1 MIPDSGSSPA
11 SPRLTIGLVVYNG
24 ERYLRAALDSLLA
37 QTHADYELLISDNGS
52 TDTTEEIARDAA
64 SRDARIR
71 YIRHPRNRG
80 LAWNLNYVVREARG
94 TYFMW
99 AGHDDL
105 HARNFIEE
113 CLAVLE
119 ARSDVVYAYG
129 RTLLIDEH
137 DRVFGREINRFDLT
151 ARSPNKRFW
160 EQLIV
165 HGGQNFYGILR
176 TSVLRAVAPHGTIP
190 WAERV
195 MFAELSLHGA
205 LVLVPGATFFWR
217 RHPDQVT
224 AVWDSR
230 LAFANVLDPGRPAWR
245 RATPL
250 LMAEYV
256 AGYAAAIWRAPL
268 SVGERL
274 RCYARLGR
282 WLIGHLPG
290 LAIDDPRAAGIE
302 IAPGQTADQDALPG
316 PARPP
321 TTPDDVPPSG

>member
-1 MIPDSGSSPA
+1 VSSDLGSSPA

-24 ERYLRAALDSLLA
+24 ERYLRAALNSLLD
-37 QTHADYELLISDNGS
+37 QTFTDYELLISDNGS
-52 TDTTEEIARDAA
+52 TDATEEIARHAA
-64 SRDARIR
+64 SGDARIR
-71 YIRHPRNRG
+71 YIQHPRNRG
-80 LAWNLNYVVREARG
+80 LAWNLNYVVGEARG
-94 TYFMW
+94 RYFMW

-105 HARNFIEE
+105 HARTFIEH
-113 CLAVLE
+113 CVAVLE
-119 ARSDVVYAYG
+119 ARPDVVYAYG
-129 RTLLIDEH
+129 ETLLIDER

-165 HGGQNFYGILR
+165 HGGQNFYGIIR

-195 MFAELSLHGA
+195 MFAELSLHGR

-230 LAFANVLDPGRPAWR
+230 LAFAKVLDPERSAWR
-245 RATPL
+245 RSTPV
-250 LMAEYV
+250 LMTEYV
-256 AGYAAAIWRAPL
+256 AGYAAAILRAPL
-268 SVGERL
+268 STGERL

-290 LAIDDPRAAGIE
+290 LGVADDRASGIE
-302 IAPGQTADQDALPG
+302 IESDWTGEQAI
-316 PARPP
+316 
-321 TTPDDVPPSG
+321 PPSGASPTGSPDDH